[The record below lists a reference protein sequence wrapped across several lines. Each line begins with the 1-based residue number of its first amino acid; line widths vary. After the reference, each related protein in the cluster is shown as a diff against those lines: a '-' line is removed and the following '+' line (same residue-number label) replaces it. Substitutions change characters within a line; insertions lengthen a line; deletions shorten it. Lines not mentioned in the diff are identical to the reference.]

1 MEEHIEER
9 RQYERF
15 PVSISANINSVK
27 CHVANISYGGM
38 LVLTTYPAK
47 INEIGIIDFEYD
59 GKCFTKEAIVRDVYS
74 STPLGISKL
83 GKSHF
88 AYHLHLAFKEPIKEE
103 ELLRF
108 KFFQ

>member
-1 MEEHIEER
+1 MEENFIER
-9 RQYERF
+9 REYERY
-15 PVSISANINSVK
+15 PVSISAQINSVK

-47 INEIGIIDFEYD
+47 IGELVRVEFELNGRY
-59 GKCFTKEAIVRDVYS
+59 FSKEAIVRNVHS

-88 AYHLHLAFKEPIKEE
+88 AYHVNLAFREPIKEE
-103 ELLRF
+103 EIP
-108 KFFQ
+108 